1 MSIRLA
7 LLATIGLLAAA
18 PLAAEELPPGVS
30 AFLAGFR
37 TAARSGDPERIAALG
52 HPAWQA
58 CAGLTPGLRQQLLR
72 AESRLFGGERETEAL
87 RFEPLD
93 RSDLDAL
100 ELRLQALRLE
110 FPAVPEGR
118 LRVRFAGAGDGA
130 WVSLLV
136 ARSAGAWHWAAPCR
150 GTRRSR

>member
-1 MSIRLA
+1 MSTRLA
-7 LLATIGLLAAA
+7 LVVAIGLLVAT

-37 TAARSGDPERIAALG
+37 TAARSGDSERLAALG

-58 CAGLTPGLRQQLLR
+58 CAGLAPGLREQLLR
-72 AESRLFGGERETEAL
+72 AERRLFGGDRKTESV

-93 RSDLDAL
+93 RSDLAEL
-100 ELRLQALRLE
+100 ELGLQALRLK

-118 LRVRFAGAGDGA
+118 LRVRFAGASDGPWASLLVTRSDGA
-130 WVSLLV
+130 W
-136 ARSAGAWHWAAPCR
+136 RWAAPCR
-150 GTRRSR
+150 GARRSP